1 METTT
6 AKTQITMILDRSGS
20 MESIREDVI
29 GGFNAFIQE
38 QKAEPGEVIVT
49 LVQFDG
55 QAPYDIIYDRQP
67 IEKIET
73 LTTKVYQ
80 PRGSTPLLDAMGRGI
95 LTLAAQLAN
104 EETAQKTEKVLFM
117 TITDGMENASREFTQ
132 KQVQDLIKEKTE
144 KDGWQFVYLSADL
157 SAIREAEHLGVDR
170 KRTQHFEKS
179 QGGVAKA
186 FAVVARKSVS
196 YRQERSKEFTFDEDN
211 KENNKGIL
219 DIPGFLKNKDK
230 KDH

>member
-55 QAPYDIIYDRQP
+55 QAPYDIIYDRQA
-67 IEKIET
+67 IEKIEI
-73 LTTKVYQ
+73 LTKKIYQ

-104 EETAQKTEKVLFM
+104 EETAQKTEKVIFM

-132 KQVQDLIKEKTE
+132 KQVQELIKEKTE

-157 SAIREAEHLGVDR
+157 SAIHEAEHLGVDR
-170 KRTQHFEKS
+170 RRTRHFEKS
-179 QGGVAKA
+179 RGGVAMA
-186 FAVVARKSVS
+186 FASVAKESRS
-196 YRQERSKEFTFDEDN
+196 YRQGKSKEFTFEEDN
-211 KENNKGIL
+211 KENKEIL
-219 DIPGFLKNKDK
+219 DIPAFLRNKKED
-230 KDH
+230 